1 MSQGNSTRV
10 IIVGCGIAG
19 PVIAMLLQKKGYTP
33 VIVEKVRKLGDA
45 GGSLFLQ
52 PNGLKVLHLVGL
64 AAAVT
69 NHAPWVTQS
78 WDKTHTGEVLGG
90 GEFLGTLKETYG
102 EPACGTK
109 RSSFNLSLEKAVVD
123 AGIEFHPGWKL
134 ANIEESEKGVVAVSE
149 GGQRIEGSFLIGCDG
164 IKAASRDILL
174 KRKGYDEPEATYTG
188 LVQTNGFSPTPKS
201 LQNTMLNVFGPA
213 AHLIHYPISPT
224 HSSWALT
231 QRQNS
236 EEKESWLLANAEQL
250 TAQKANLLH
259 QFGDWASPIPELLA
273 GAERLLKYG
282 IFDRPGLSPE
292 QWYDGRC
299 VLIGDAA
306 HPTSPHLGQGAN
318 QAMED
323 CYHLQRLLPDAGSAL
338 STADLTKFFAEF
350 AGLRQ
355 PKTALLVANARAQGE
370 RRVVPLERMEERN
383 EYMRQVWKNPDV
395 FYRAYDQ
402 MLRGPFDAVQN

>member
-69 NHAPWVTQS
+69 DHAPWVTQS

-174 KRKGYDEPEATYTG
+174 KRKGPMA
-188 LVQTNGFSPTPKS
+188 SRPP
-201 LQNTMLNVFGPA
+201 QNLSRTLCSMYSALPA

-236 EEKESWLLANAEQL
+236 EEKESWLLANGEQL

-370 RRVVPLERMEERN
+370 RRVVPLERMEER
-383 EYMRQVWKNPDV
+383 K
-395 FYRAYDQ
+395 
-402 MLRGPFDAVQN
+402 